1 MLMAALFRPLSFRLL
16 VLLFVIAVA
25 ACDSAD
31 STPDPTPTA
40 TGAAVP
46 ATQSPVL
53 VELQRDYERIS
64 ASQADILAIWENL
77 AANEQ
82 VQCGEYPPV
91 VDPASISAED
101 DTAYQPLADLL
112 QQAAFDVEHAIN
124 LWQAECLNPRP
135 VPPPDVIDEGRFA
148 ARSAGDSLREA
159 ADLLIG
165 IQG

>member
-1 MLMAALFRPLSFRLL
+1 MMMAALFRSLSFRLII
-16 VLLFVIAVA
+16 LLFVIAVA

-31 STPDPTPTA
+31 STPDPTPIA
-40 TGAAVP
+40 TDPAIP

-64 ASQADILAIWENL
+64 ASQTEILTIWEKL

-101 DTAYQPLADLL
+101 DTTHQPLAELL
-112 QQAAFDVEHAIN
+112 QQAAVDVERAIN

-135 VPPPDVIDEGRFA
+135 VPPPDVVDEGRFA

-159 ADLLIG
+159 ADLLTG